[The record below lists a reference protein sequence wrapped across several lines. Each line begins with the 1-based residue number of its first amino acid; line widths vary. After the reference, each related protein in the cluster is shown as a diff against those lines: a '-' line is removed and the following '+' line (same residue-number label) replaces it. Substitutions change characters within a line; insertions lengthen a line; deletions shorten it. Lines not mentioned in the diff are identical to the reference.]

1 MPCLICTHYDFMLM
15 KTINVLQEEGTGKV
29 TSRLLLKSKRTEATL
44 IIMQQGHQIPPHVSP
59 VDAMVVILEGKVAF
73 MLKDEVT
80 VLETGD
86 VLTFGANE
94 KHALQ
99 ALETTRFLL
108 VK

>member
-1 MPCLICTHYDFMLM
+1 MLCLIYTHYDFMLM

-29 TSRLLLKSKRTEATL
+29 TSRLLLKSKKTEATL